1 MSARVLLLTKENH
14 YQEVFLPFA
23 SDHTFPPDTVF
34 FVVEPDFCVQMEDEG
49 ARIAWNETVKQE
61 GLGAKTYEQ
70 LIGNLGDEKEKNRKG
85 L

>member
-34 FVVEPDFCVQMEDEG
+34 FVVEPDFAFKWKTKVPG
-49 ARIAWNETVKQE
+49 S
-61 GLGAKTYEQ
+61 LGTKRSSKKA
-70 LIGNLGDEKEKNRKG
+70 
-85 L
+85 